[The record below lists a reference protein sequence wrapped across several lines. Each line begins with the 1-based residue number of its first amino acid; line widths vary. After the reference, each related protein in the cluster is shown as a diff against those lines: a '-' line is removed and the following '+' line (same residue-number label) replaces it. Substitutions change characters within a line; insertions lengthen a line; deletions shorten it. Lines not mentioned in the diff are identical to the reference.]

1 MILMILTVTE
11 TALKSEEEISDDM
24 RDLGDQAGTQE
35 ILENPQDDEKRK
47 SSAKII
53 ESKEDEETNGDLE
66 ETESADA
73 GNGSPRMLNLASVE
87 EEKVETESNISPEE
101 GHQESGLNDENP
113 SQPLDSSQ
121 GGEKCGDSNMSVDPK
136 VEENQTVKEENKE
149 KDDLVD
155 EATSNTNNTPK
166 MESENTV
173 RWKETDDN
181 KDASETEREI
191 VKTSEDKTVEN
202 NLGLQNSPKD
212 GLLEEEG
219 KTDNSDDDLEKK
231 TDQKVS
237 ENPSDLLNSSEE
249 NSNQKEAESTS
260 SEVIDEKTETGSDNP
275 CNQQQNENEDSEV
288 TDKDIKLIVNNSK
301 EIEKESTK
309 TKDDDDVI
317 DECSSD
323 QIKSATT
330 KEDSN
335 KAIENIEAQDT
346 EDSGPIEEKKEIIET
361 KDKVEVTESEGN
373 IPAARE
379 DSEMSGKVEH
389 SK

>member
-1 MILMILTVTE
+1 MILMILTVTG

-136 VEENQTVKEENKE
+136 VEENQTLKEENKE

-166 MESENTV
+166 MESGNTV
-173 RWKETDDN
+173 RCKETDDN

-202 NLGLQNSPKD
+202 NLGLPNSPKD
-212 GLLEEEG
+212 GLLEEE
-219 KTDNSDDDLEKK
+219 TDNSDDDLEKK
-231 TDQKVS
+231 TDQKV
-237 ENPSDLLNSSEE
+237 
-249 NSNQKEAESTS
+249 
-260 SEVIDEKTETGSDNP
+260 
-275 CNQQQNENEDSEV
+275 
-288 TDKDIKLIVNNSK
+288 
-301 EIEKESTK
+301 
-309 TKDDDDVI
+309 DD
-317 DECSSD
+317 
-323 QIKSATT
+323 Q
-330 KEDSN
+330 
-335 KAIENIEAQDT
+335 
-346 EDSGPIEEKKEIIET
+346 
-361 KDKVEVTESEGN
+361 
-373 IPAARE
+373 R
-379 DSEMSGKVEH
+379 
-389 SK
+389 

>member
-155 EATSNTNNTPK
+155 EATNNSDETLEITEKSEVDNTPK
-166 MESENTV
+166 MESGNTV
-173 RWKETDDN
+173 RCKETDDN

-202 NLGLQNSPKD
+202 NLGLPNSPKD
-212 GLLEEEG
+212 GLLEEE
-219 KTDNSDDDLEKK
+219 TDNSDDDLEKK
-231 TDQKVS
+231 TDQKV
-237 ENPSDLLNSSEE
+237 
-249 NSNQKEAESTS
+249 
-260 SEVIDEKTETGSDNP
+260 
-275 CNQQQNENEDSEV
+275 
-288 TDKDIKLIVNNSK
+288 
-301 EIEKESTK
+301 
-309 TKDDDDVI
+309 DD
-317 DECSSD
+317 
-323 QIKSATT
+323 Q
-330 KEDSN
+330 
-335 KAIENIEAQDT
+335 
-346 EDSGPIEEKKEIIET
+346 
-361 KDKVEVTESEGN
+361 
-373 IPAARE
+373 R
-379 DSEMSGKVEH
+379 
-389 SK
+389 